1 MNKFSWIKTLHA
13 NNAEDEQLK
22 PRDYALINDDDNINV
37 KDLVTIKNTKDRLRR
52 ELQLRNYGEVPT
64 HIAKKTVIEDYDASF
79 SWRSL
84 YLKLCFEDAIEKLP
98 FH

>member
-52 ELQLRNYGEVPT
+52 EL
-64 HIAKKTVIEDYDASF
+64 
-79 SWRSL
+79 
-84 YLKLCFEDAIEKLP
+84 
-98 FH
+98 